1 MPLLD
6 NYVIVGA
13 CLREKMG
20 TATLGY
26 NGKIDRRSYQS
37 FLSRP
42 TPVPLQIKVVLPTL
56 LLIISL
62 HHIKFCISLLRQ
74 SL

>member
-20 TATLGY
+20 TATLGH

-42 TPVPLQIKVVLPTL
+42 TLVPLQIKVVLSTL
-56 LLIISL
+56 L
-62 HHIKFCISLLRQ
+62 
-74 SL
+74 